1 MKMRTAK
8 VKRQTKETN
17 VEIEINLDGKG
28 IYEVNTPVGFL
39 NHMLESFSKHSL
51 IDIKVFA
58 EGDVHISHHHTVE
71 DVGIVLGDALKK
83 ALGDKKGIRRFGYSI
98 IPMDE
103 ALCMCSIDLSGRPL
117 IFYDDLGL
125 RGKITE
131 FDFELM
137 GEFFKGFTLEAGIT
151 MHLKTLAGHNL
162 HHIAECLT
170 KAFAIALRNAVEID
184 PRRSEDTPSTKGVL

>member
-1 MKMRTAK
+1 MRTAK

-17 VEIEINLDGKG
+17 IEIEINLDGKG

-58 EGDVHISHHHTVE
+58 EGDIHISHHHTVE
-71 DVGIVLGDALKK
+71 DVGIVLGEAVKR

>member
-1 MKMRTAK
+1 MRTAK

>member
-17 VEIEINLDGKG
+17 IEIEINLDGKG
-28 IYEVNTPVGFL
+28 RYEVNTPVGFL

-58 EGDVHISHHHTVE
+58 EGDIHISHHHTVE
-71 DVGIVLGDALKK
+71 DVGIVLGETVKK
-83 ALGDKKGIRRFGYSI
+83 AIGNKKGIRRFGYSI

-184 PRRSEDTPSTKGVL
+184 SRRSEDTPSTKGVL

>member
-1 MKMRTAK
+1 MRTAK
-8 VKRQTKETN
+8 VKRQTKETSI
-17 VEIEINLDGKG
+17 EIEINLDGKG
-28 IYEVNTPVGFL
+28 IYEVQTPVGFL
-39 NHMLESFSKHSL
+39 THMLESFSKHSL
-51 IDIKVFA
+51 IDLKVVA
-58 EGDVHISHHHTVE
+58 DGDVHVSHHHTVE
-71 DVGIVLGDALKK
+71 DVGIVLGEAIKQ

-125 RGKITE
+125 RGKITD

-137 GEFFKGFTLEAGIT
+137 GEFFKGFALQAGIT

-170 KAFAIALRNAVEID
+170 KSFAVALRNAVEID

>member
-1 MKMRTAK
+1 MRTAK

-17 VEIEINLDGKG
+17 IEIEINLDGKG

-58 EGDVHISHHHTVE
+58 EGDIHISHHHTVE
-71 DVGIVLGDALKK
+71 DVGIVLGEAVKR

-151 MHLKTLAGHNL
+151 MHLKALAGHNL

>member
-1 MKMRTAK
+1 MRTAK
-8 VKRQTKETN
+8 IKRETKETN
-17 VEIEINLDGKG
+17 IEVEVNLDGKG
-28 IYEVNTPVGFL
+28 MYDIQTPIGFL

-51 IDIKVFA
+51 IDLKVKA
-58 EGDVHISHHHTVE
+58 EGDIEVSHHHTVE
-71 DVGIVLGDALKK
+71 DTGIVLGEAVKQ
-83 ALGDKKGIRRFGYSI
+83 ALGNKKGIRRFGYSI

-103 ALCMCSIDLSGRPL
+103 ALCLCSIDLSGRPL

-137 GEFFKGFTLEAGIT
+137 GEFFKGFTLQAGIT

-162 HHIAECLT
+162 HHIAECLI
-170 KAFAIALRNAVEID
+170 KAFAVALRNAVEID
-184 PRRSEDTPSTKGVL
+184 ERRSKDTPSTKGVL